1 MLKRLPILALATLS
15 LAFAV
20 SLRAE
25 PFGAML
31 QSWDIDSTKN
41 TVTLHLF
48 NSSGKDIT
56 AYSITIKETYGAQV
70 NEHPY
75 YEDMVGLMLR
85 MQDPTEIHQDELRE
99 MYHGSGTWEPGT
111 RHDQVLFIQ
120 PDLTD
125 FEATLDVVVYADK
138 TAETTNRD
146 ALERVMAVRKAIA
159 QTLQAASEAIKQALA
174 NPADQSPHET
184 AMKEIEVLQKH
195 WEDSHHEGNFNAG
208 AFDNAILDLDNA
220 PLAAA
225 ALHRTLPDYL
235 SYLASQNSGRASLLL
250 EHAAPKV
257 VEGAK

>member
-1 MLKRLPILALATLS
+1 MLKRLPILALAMLS
-15 LAFAV
+15 LAFAT
-20 SLRAE
+20 SLRAA

-56 AYSITIKETYGAQV
+56 AYNITIKEAYGQQV
-70 NEHPY
+70 NERQY

-85 MQDPTEIHQDELRE
+85 IQDPTEIHQDELRE
-99 MYHGSGTWEPGT
+99 MYHGNGTWEAGAT
-111 RHDQVLFIQ
+111 HDQVLFIE
-120 PDLTD
+120 PGLTN

-146 ALERVMAVRKAIA
+146 ALERTMTERKAIA
-159 QTLQAASEAIKQALA
+159 QTLQAASEAIKQALS
-174 NPADQSPHET
+174 NPIDQSPQET
-184 AMKEIEVLQKH
+184 AVKEIEGLQKQ
-195 WEDSHHEGNFNAG
+195 WEDSHEGNFNAG
-208 AFDNAILDLDNA
+208 AFDRAILDLQNA

-235 SYLASQNSGRASLLL
+235 SYLGSQNSARASSLL

-257 VEGAK
+257 VEGAN